1 MQILLK
7 ENYKKKEEV
16 VFLIKADLSTT
27 IHAVDKSAFIIC

>member
-7 ENYKKKEEV
+7 ENYKKEEV

-27 IHAVDKSAFIIC
+27 IHAVDKSAFVIC